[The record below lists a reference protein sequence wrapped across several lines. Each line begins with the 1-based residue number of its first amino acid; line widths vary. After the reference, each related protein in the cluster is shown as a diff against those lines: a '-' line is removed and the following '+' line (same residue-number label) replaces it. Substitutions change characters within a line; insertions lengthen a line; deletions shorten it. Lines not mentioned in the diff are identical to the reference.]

1 MEQAVISLPL
11 GVATLTVPAEEAT
24 RILLERFIPGA
35 VQPKPENAV
44 PRIGELWPEQGGVY
58 AGQMRGVDGAA
69 DYHLVVAAGD
79 EGQQA
84 ELEWGGS
91 GEEEPGATSE
101 WDGKANTAVLVASAN
116 EHPAAE
122 WAAGLSVS
130 GHHDWYLAAR
140 RESALCYANLPE
152 LFDKAWYWTSTQYSP
167 DDAWLQYFYNGS
179 QGSHGKHGVFRV
191 RAVRRVLSL

>member
-44 PRIGELWPEQGGVY
+44 PRIGEFWPEQGGVY
-58 AGQMRGVDGAA
+58 AGQMRGVDGAV

-91 GEEEPGATSE
+91 GEEEPCATSE
-101 WDGKANTAVLVASAN
+101 WDGKANTAALVASVN

-122 WAAGLSVS
+122 WAAGLSIG

-140 RESALCYANLPE
+140 RESALCYANVPE
-152 LFDKAWYWTSTQYSP
+152 LFDKVYHWTSTQFSP
-167 DDAWLQYFYNGS
+167 YYAWIQTFFNGS
-179 QGSHGKHGVFRV
+179 QYYDAKNFDFRV

>member
-44 PRIGELWPEQGGVY
+44 PRIGEFWPEQGGVY
-58 AGQMRGVDGAA
+58 AGLMRGVDGSA
-69 DYHLVVAAGD
+69 DYHLVIAAGD

-84 ELEWGGS
+84 ELEWGGR
-91 GEEEPGATSE
+91 GKDEPGATSE
-101 WDGKANTAVLVASAN
+101 WDGKANTAALVASVHA
-116 EHPAAE
+116 HPAAE
-122 WAAGLSVS
+122 WAASLSIG

-140 RESALCYANLPE
+140 RESALCYANVPE
-152 LFDKAWYWTSTQYSP
+152 LFDKVYHWTSTQYSP
-167 DDAWLQYFYNGS
+167 GSAWNQNFYDGS
-179 QGSHGKHGVFRV
+179 QDGNDKSYDFRV